1 VAATAAPAKEA
12 TVPPSV
18 ALPSHVLTVPKN
30 LIAKISS

>member
-12 TVPPSV
+12 AVLPLVARPSR
-18 ALPSHVLTVPKN
+18 VLTVSKN